1 MCVCGRSASFHF
13 FGIFS
18 YIFFYQILAS
28 RQASEGFFLLQLSAG
43 APVFNGIWNKIE
55 IAMIS
60 AHWSSP
66 ASCTY
71 RFSLRIDCKVRDA
84 SLSTRCLRCQSM
96 YNQGVFSEILQ
107 VALWKVSAHECFL
120 ISWILRSHLAGM
132 IWVLQCTAASYCHF
146 LLLSFI
152 LSSRLWLSPVS

>member
-1 MCVCGRSASFHF
+1 VCVWKISFVPFFGDFFLYFLLPNFGVKASF
-13 FGIFS
+13 
-18 YIFFYQILAS
+18 
-28 RQASEGFFLLQLSAG
+28 RGFFSSPTPGGCSGLQWDLKK
-43 APVFNGIWNKIE
+43 NRNCDDLCTLIT
-55 IAMIS
+55 
-60 AHWSSP
+60 P

-120 ISWILRSHLAGM
+120 ISWILLSHLAGM